1 MVQQAKIKKKEETSN
16 SGKLTF
22 DSQTGGVKGQCTLT
36 SELHLLTKR
45 HESNELN
52 DQVNHVHA
60 YDLTPNTEGSV
71 NTSVHAAL

>member
-1 MVQQAKIKKKEETSN
+1 MVQQAKKKIKKEETSN

-45 HESNELN
+45 H
-52 DQVNHVHA
+52 
-60 YDLTPNTEGSV
+60 G
-71 NTSVHAAL
+71 